1 VITKQGGFMLGRNIA
16 AFPSVRNR
24 TKDWTPQ
31 ELAEFYRVESALIQ
45 GGMRVVTDRGL
56 TDEGDPWFVFCRED
70 DSEPVAHFARINGQ
84 YLIASPAYDGI
95 ARGHDFRSMVQNLL
109 SRHRLTARGEGDS
122 SNVLMHPAALLIIV
136 VGTAFF
142 KTPGQAK
149 ADESHKD
156 GPHKTDAGGGGASM
170 PGLAWTIGALEA
182 LKNDNLSQ
190 SGQNWNEEQLA
201 IASAV
206 VFAASSYEAASAP
219 VVVTPAATQSL
230 FETSDSGFGSG
241 HASFVQSV
249 LSELET
255 SVASADFTPIKA
267 AGSSTG
273 WLYADV
279 ASTLDLMAKLNHIPL
294 ADQTGA
300 FEITEHSAS
309 LSAPWSN
316 NSSDYALLAAKA
328 YVGGPSTG
336 VSAPLAAFIDA
347 LQSGDHA
354 GMPPPQL
361 SANVV
366 YHENATAVD
375 SLPASLT
382 SLPSYV
388 SVQTQTGS
396 AGAFLVENNIF
407 ITLQF
412 NAAAQSAAD
421 AHSTLNNSTSAGNVQ
436 VASIVDHTT
445 TTQPSAASPQ
455 TAATAGAQNIVIST
469 GVGANSN
476 EVLTASEFIQT
487 LDLFLGE
494 TPNASVVVSQQ
505 KYVFISPQGTSS
517 SSSVLES
524 VTMTFNDGSSI
535 SIVGQQ
541 QTLHDLVSHVQ

>member
-1 VITKQGGFMLGRNIA
+1 MLGHNIA

-24 TKDWTPQ
+24 PRDWTPQ
-31 ELAEFYRVESALIQ
+31 ELAEFYRVEAALIQ

-70 DSEPVAHFARINGQ
+70 DSEPVAHFARIGGQ
-84 YLIASPAYDGI
+84 YLIASPAYDGV
-95 ARGHDFRSMVQNLL
+95 ARGYDFRSMVENLL
-109 SRHRLTARGEGDS
+109 SRHRLTPRGAGDS

-156 GPHKTDAGGGGASM
+156 GAHKADAGAGSASA
-170 PGLAWTIGALEA
+170 PGPAWTISVVES
-182 LKNDNLSQ
+182 LKSDNLAQ
-190 SGQNWNEEQLA
+190 SGQNWSEEQLA

-206 VFAASSYEAASAP
+206 VFAASAYETASAP
-219 VVVTPAATQSL
+219 TVVTPAATQSL
-230 FETSDSGFGSG
+230 FEASDSDGGFGSG

-249 LSELET
+249 LSELES

-273 WLYADV
+273 WLYSDV
-279 ASTLDLMAKLNHIPL
+279 VSTLDLMAKLNHIPL
-294 ADQTGA
+294 PHQPAA
-300 FEITEHSAS
+300 FDVGEQSASAS

-316 NSSDYALLAAKA
+316 NNSDYALLATKA
-328 YVGGPSTG
+328 YVGGASTG
-336 VSAPLAAFIDA
+336 VAAPLVVLIDA
-347 LQSGDHA
+347 QQGLDHA
-354 GMPPPQL
+354 GTTPQL
-361 SANVV
+361 NANVA
-366 YHENATAVD
+366 YHEDATVVD

-407 ITLQF
+407 ITLQV
-412 NAAAQSAAD
+412 NAAARTAADVQSA
-421 AHSTLNNSTSAGNVQ
+421 LNDIANAANVH

-445 TTQPSAASPQ
+445 THADGAASP
-455 TAATAGAQNIVIST
+455 TANAVGAQNIVISMGGGT
-469 GVGANSN
+469 NLN
-476 EVLTASEFIQT
+476 EVLTASEFLQT
-487 LDLFLGE
+487 LDLFLSE

-505 KYVFISPQGTSS
+505 KYVFISPQATSGGPP
-517 SSSVLES
+517 VMES

-541 QTLHDLVSHVQ
+541 QTLHDLVAHV